1 MSYKPY
7 VANAEAWQ
15 RHFMDMAEGKM
26 DHGNSFYK
34 LTRGTTAPSHKSP
47 QSLKVVAPS
56 AQVVEQAKQELR
68 REEREDR
75 EQKITGSI
83 SRTKPPSK
91 RAKSKLLREP
101 ESDFFTD

>member
-34 LTRGTTAPSHKSP
+34 LTRGKAASDDKPPH
-47 QSLKVVAPS
+47 SLKVVAPS

-75 EQKITGSI
+75 EQKRAGSI
-83 SRTKPPSK
+83 PRRKPPSK

-101 ESDFFTD
+101 ENDFLSD